1 MTRYGVGLLVVLV
14 VMVWV
19 GAGSARG
26 IEPLMHDL
34 RTGDEATRVRAV
46 LALGHSGDPQ
56 AVEVVRQA
64 FHDESPRVRQYAR
77 HAIKHLLLRLAQ
89 TSRLVTQWLDD
100 LLERLEAPHVT
111 TVQPPIEPPR
121 AAWSRER

>member
-64 FHDESPRVRQYAR
+64 LHDESPRVRQYAR

-100 LLERLEAPHVT
+100 LLERLEAPHGT
-111 TVQPPIEPPR
+111 TVPPR
-121 AAWSRER
+121 ITEQTAS